1 MFLMLFGVLHSFV
14 EVGCILLV
22 SLQLFALCDTKFF
35 ALKLSVLLR
44 LILEW
49 SELHR
54 QHVGIAPH

>member
-22 SLQLFALCDTKFF
+22 SLQQFALCDAKCF
-35 ALKLSVLLR
+35 ALKLSVLLLC

-49 SELHR
+49 SELR
-54 QHVGIAPH
+54 QFVGIAIH